1 MRAKYISHNIRDYYI
16 EFILQPRIFKR
27 EQALLIT
34 SPRQQ
39 AYARISWANQ
49 VWGLPSYKNKYL
61 TLLKKRDGVNK
72 FKCMAFSPLSHIL
85 FYQWSILKK
94 MKNKI
99 GYTKKFYD
107 VCKEQSYRFVTF
119 LDKFKFDHNVMG
131 FRNIF
136 RLFRVQYKYLQITYN
151 YTSKLS
157 PSTCW
162 ICVVF
167 LQIILD
173 FHISITDLL
182 SVINFSNCTR
192 GIDLLSKKKTKQN
205 QK

>member
-1 MRAKYISHNIRDYYI
+1 
-16 EFILQPRIFKR
+16 
-27 EQALLIT
+27 
-34 SPRQQ
+34 
-39 AYARISWANQ
+39 
-49 VWGLPSYKNKYL
+49 
-61 TLLKKRDGVNK
+61 
-72 FKCMAFSPLSHIL
+72 
-85 FYQWSILKK
+85 

-192 GIDLLSKKKTKQN
+192 GIDLLSKKKQNKTKNKNLCQN
-205 QK
+205 YIEIKF